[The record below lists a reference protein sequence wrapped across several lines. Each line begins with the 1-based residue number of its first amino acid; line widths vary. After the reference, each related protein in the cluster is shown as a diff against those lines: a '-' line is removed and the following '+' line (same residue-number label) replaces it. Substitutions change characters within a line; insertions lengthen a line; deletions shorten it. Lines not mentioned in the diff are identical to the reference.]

1 MKRHMKKTLAALC
14 CLAVAIGA
22 FSGCGQSQGAPAESE
37 PASAA
42 PAAAGQASEP
52 ESETAAGG
60 EITVM
65 LPPWAEPSPEL
76 LQEFTDESGIKVI
89 LNVVGWDD
97 IRNKI
102 SIASVGQAAV
112 ADVVEVDWSWV
123 GEFGAAGWME
133 PLDVDAAVQES
144 MPPIS
149 SFIYDGQVL
158 AVPYSNDFRIAFY
171 NKEHFEA
178 AGVTEPPAT
187 WDEVIE
193 DVKKVKE
200 AGICEY
206 PLSLILSATEPT
218 TNTMLWLTNAKYG
231 PFFNDD
237 MSVNHDNVLNTLNF
251 VNGLVNVDKLV
262 DPASLNMKD
271 TEVDGKMMANSS
283 SFMVAAIAYNE
294 RLDDPEQS
302 QVVDKTDPILVPGSE
317 AVRSATF
324 ALPEGLG
331 IPKYAVNKE
340 AGKKFIDWYTAP
352 ETQIKLYGEQG
363 NIPTSNVALEKMME
377 EGTLKDGETVIEQTT
392 YISSPFPGGIPEWY
406 SEMSNAVY
414 NNVNQMVQ
422 GSITPEQ
429 ALAGIEDKVNELR
442 G

>member
-1 MKRHMKKTLAALC
+1 MKKHIVRALAVLC
-14 CLAVAIGA
+14 CLTVALGA
-22 FSGCGQSQGAPAESE
+22 FAGCGSGSKTPEQSESPAPSAGSE
-37 PASAA
+37 PASM
-42 PAAAGQASEP
+42 P
-52 ESETAAGG
+52 ESEPDTAGE

-76 LQEFTDESGIKVI
+76 LQEFMDESGIKVV

-133 PLDVDAAVQES
+133 PLDVDAAVKEA

-149 SFIYDGQVL
+149 SFIYEDQVL

-171 NKEHFEA
+171 NKDYFEK
-178 AGVTEPPAT
+178 AGVTEAPTT

-193 DVKKVKE
+193 DVRKVKE
-200 AGICEY
+200 AGVCEY

-251 VNGLVNVDKLV
+251 VNDLVNVDKLV

-271 TEVDGKMMANSS
+271 TEVDGKMMAGSS

-302 QVVDKTDPILVPGSE
+302 QVVDQTDPILVPGSA

-340 AGKKFIDWYTAP
+340 AGRKFIDWYTDP

-392 YISSPFPGGIPEWY
+392 YIKSPFPGGIPEWY

-429 ALAGIEDKVNELR
+429 AIKGIEDKVNELR